1 MKKNL
6 VQNTQKKH
14 RIKISAKPAVSHEY
28 KEQLRE
34 MSDEELVHHRREL
47 MRGRDGLS
55 SEYWNRMWSVNA
67 EMAMRFSK
75 MIKEAK

>member
-1 MKKNL
+1 MKNL
-6 VQNTQKKH
+6 VQNTQQKH

-28 KEQLRE
+28 KKQLRE
-34 MSDEELVHHRREL
+34 MSDKELVLHKKKL
-47 MRGRDGLS
+47 MSGKEVLA